1 VLLLVDLDGVVYR
14 GGAPVPGVP
23 DVLRRRVETG
33 DRVIY
38 VTNNSRWHRSEYR
51 ARLAQMGAPVTED
64 GVVSSARA
72 TALAIAAREPR
83 PKLVMVFGGPGLARE
98 MTDLGLEVV
107 DPTPE
112 GLAREPDALAV
123 GIDFDLTHLRLTCA
137 VNAVLR
143 GAWFVATNRDP
154 IYPVE
159 GGQLLAGAG
168 SMVAAVS
175 WSAGRDPHLI
185 VGKPEPTL
193 FIESAASVGVPVQD
207 AVVIGDSL
215 ITDIRAANRVGARSV
230 LMLTGVTTPEQAAEA
245 VPEAR
250 PTAVAHDAAE
260 LERVLEGMGE
270 NDAPRP

>member
-1 VLLLVDLDGVVYR
+1 VVLLLVDLDGVVYR

-23 DVLRRRVETG
+23 DVLRRRVESG

-51 ARLAQMGAPVTED
+51 ARLANMGAPVTDD

-72 TALAIAAREPR
+72 TALAIASRDPR

-112 GLAREPDALAV
+112 GLAREPDVLAV

-159 GGQLLAGAG
+159 EGLLAGAG

-175 WSAGRDPHLI
+175 WSAGREPDLI

-193 FIESAASVGVPVQD
+193 FIQAAASVNVPVED

-215 ITDIRAANRVGARSV
+215 VTDIRAANRVRARSV
-230 LMLTGVTTPEQAAEA
+230 LMLTGVTTEAQASDAAED
-245 VPEAR
+245 AR
-250 PTAVAHDAAE
+250 PTAVARDARELEQALERLAAE
-260 LERVLEGMGE
+260 
-270 NDAPRP
+270 